1 MFLFKLKFL
10 TLEAEALFLKDKYKI
25 LLGFVWK
32 KNKFRALVELI
43 NELINETKQTILQVT
58 FPSAEL
64 DWCILNRLNASHV
77 ITYMAATVVWLFPRK
92 RILLK
97 VGQHRDV
104 AIASL

>member
-43 NELINETKQTILQVT
+43 NVLEYKTNYT
-58 FPSAEL
+58 PSDIPICRTGL
-64 DWCILNRLNASHV
+64 VYFKSIKCITCDSLYGSHRCL
-77 ITYMAATVVWLFPRK
+77 VVSEKTNF
-92 RILLK
+92 
-97 VGQHRDV
+97 
-104 AIASL
+104 A

>member
-43 NELINETKQTILQVT
+43 NETKQTILQVT

-64 DWCILNRLNASHV
+64 DWSIFRSIECIKCYSLYGSYRGL
-77 ITYMAATVVWLFPRK
+77 VVSQKTNF
-92 RILLK
+92 
-97 VGQHRDV
+97 
-104 AIASL
+104 A

>member
-43 NELINETKQTILQVT
+43 NETKQTILQVT

-77 ITYMAATVVWLFPRK
+77 IAYMAATVVWLFPRK

-104 AIASL
+104 AITYL